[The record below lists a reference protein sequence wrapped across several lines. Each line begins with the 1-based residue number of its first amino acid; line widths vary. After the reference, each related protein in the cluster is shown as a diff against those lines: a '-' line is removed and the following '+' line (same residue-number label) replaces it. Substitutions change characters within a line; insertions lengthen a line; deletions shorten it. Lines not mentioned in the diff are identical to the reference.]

1 MVCVATADIS
11 TFVIINA
18 RHFNQRTNA
27 RQEAVSH
34 CAYGGSPALTQSC
47 VSVMHVP
54 NALMFKI
61 YKDCLTSFSKHLIY
75 VQGGFFGPLM
85 ISKSSHQDLSNK
97 CSIQI

>member
-1 MVCVATADIS
+1 MKCLKKTQFQIRLQKYFGPMVCVATADIS

-34 CAYGGSPALTQSC
+34 CAYGGTQVGGTPALTQSC

-54 NALMFKI
+54 NALMFEFIKTVWLHSLNAEI
-61 YKDCLTSFSKHLIY
+61 K
-75 VQGGFFGPLM
+75 
-85 ISKSSHQDLSNK
+85 N
-97 CSIQI
+97 